1 MQLGWLLSRLPP
13 RGADATLGVV
23 MNARVLISAIVQ
35 QVTVLIAQLATTG
48 GARAP
53 LAQVAGQVFLELAR
67 ELEAQGVSRKVSAKR
82 FSTDDEEVVRAVL
95 HDLVQSG
102 TRAARPL
109 ACSRKTPTSSAPRSR
124 PLSKASSTE
133 AFTLH

>member
-1 MQLGWLLSRLPP
+1 
-13 RGADATLGVV
+13 

-67 ELEAQGVSRKVSAKR
+67 ELESQGISKPISADMFGLFENFKPKFAKR
-82 FSTDDEEVVRAVL
+82 YVDLGAQILTIFETYRDEVL
-95 HDLVQSG
+95 AGKFPAEEHTYHID
-102 TRAARPL
+102 PKEL
-109 ACSRKTPTSSAPRSR
+109 AKLEAPRNR
-124 PLSKASSTE
+124 E
-133 AFTLH
+133 